1 MKIAMSAMASHEF
14 STRLSRRIANARLDA
29 AKKGL
34 RSGGEA
40 PYGLANDGKG
50 GLKPGN
56 PKEVR
61 WVRWIFDQF
70 VKHLQSMNAIAAEL
84 NGEKKVDGK
93 KVIEEGSAA
102 ARWR

>member
-1 MKIAMSAMASHEF
+1 MACHEF

-29 AKKGL
+29 AKQGK
-34 RSGGEA
+34 RSGGQA

-50 GLKPGN
+50 GLKLGN

-70 VKHLQSMNAIAAEL
+70 VKYFRSMNC
-84 NGEKKVDGK
+84 DCRR
-93 KVIEEGSAA
+93 IE
-102 ARWR
+102 RRRCRR